1 MEHILRNIL
10 KMFFPLLFGGG
21 ILWWMYRD
29 TDWNEFLFT
38 LQNEVHWGWMVVSMI
53 FGIIPQVFRALRWRM
68 TLLPI
73 GENASCRTCINS
85 IFLSYAASLVV
96 PRIGEVT
103 RCGTLKKKEGISF
116 TKSIGTVVSERIVDS
131 TLMLIISAIA
141 LLSQLP
147 KFIQFAEETG
157 FDIHS
162 LLSRFTHN
170 GYFVTFICCILA
182 VGTLIG
188 LAVRFKM
195 FSKGRERIQSLWQGI
210 SSLRHV
216 ESPLLY
222 WFYSIGIWAAYF
234 LHFYLTFFCFEF
246 TSSID
251 PLAALLIFSIG
262 SFAVLVPTPN
272 GAGSWH
278 FAVKTMLV
286 LYGVA
291 ENSAIIFALV
301 VHTLQTML
309 VVVLGMWGSWD
320 LTRTPARTRNDKE

>member
-29 TDWNEFLFT
+29 TDWNDFLFT
-38 LQNEVHWGWMVVSMI
+38 LQNEMHWGWMAISMV
-53 FGIIPQVFRALRWRM
+53 FGIVPQVFRALRWRM
-68 TLLPI
+68 TLKPM
-73 GENASCRTCINS
+73 GEDVSNRTCINA
-85 IFLSYAASLVV
+85 IFLSYAASLIV

-116 TKSIGTVVSERIVDS
+116 TKAVGTVVSERIVDS
-131 TLMLIISAIA
+131 TLMMLITAIA

-147 KFIQFAEETG
+147 TFMQFAQETG
-157 FDIHS
+157 FDFNEI
-162 LLSRFTHN
+162 LSRFTN
-170 GYFVTFICCILA
+170 KGYIVTFICVCLAIATCTGLIL
-182 VGTLIG
+182 
-188 LAVRFKM
+188 RYKM
-195 FSKGRERIQSLWQGI
+195 FSKGREHILNLWKGI

-222 WFYSIGIWAAYF
+222 WFYSVGIWVAYF

-320 LTRTPARTRNDKE
+320 LTRTPARTRND